1 MNQDIV
7 LILVIPMMAG
17 HSSLD
22 LSLPSTKWEG
32 QGRCPLMDLVI
43 LKFEKLMILRMKRY
57 NVCLCIY
64 LVKEIGSLPLG
75 KIETRVLDVY

>member
-1 MNQDIV
+1 
-7 LILVIPMMAG
+7 
-17 HSSLD
+17 
-22 LSLPSTKWEG
+22 
-32 QGRCPLMDLVI
+32 MDLVI